1 MVVVTDMNEM
11 NARCT
16 TISIGAEPMPFS
28 RIVFGM
34 WRLADWRLSRRE
46 RRALIDAALELGVTS
61 FDHAD
66 IYGDYTAESLFGEVL
81 DDAPHLR
88 EQMQIVT
95 KCGIRLVSTR
105 RPAHRLKHYD
115 AGAAHVVA
123 SVEQSLRALRTD
135 RLDLLLL
142 HRPDPLMDADE
153 VAATFAALRR
163 DGKVRTFGISNFTP
177 AQAALLQD
185 RMAAHGMSLATNQ
198 VECSLL
204 HLAPLDD
211 GTFDQA
217 QRWRCSP
224 MLWSPLAGGRLLT
237 DASPAATRVRACAER
252 IGGALGVPAT
262 TVLFAWLLALPCRPL
277 PIVGSSRIA
286 ALREAVAATRL
297 PLAREHWFAL
307 LQAARGAEV
316 P

>member
-1 MVVVTDMNEM
+1 MTE
-11 NARCT
+11 RCT
-16 TISIGAEPMPFS
+16 TISMGADAAPFS

-34 WRLADWRLSRRE
+34 WRIGDWALSVRE
-46 RRALIDAALELGVTS
+46 RRALIEAALELGVTS

-66 IYGDYTAESLFGEVL
+66 IYGDYTAEGLFGDVL
-81 DDAPHLR
+81 ADAPHLR
-88 EQMQIVT
+88 ERMQIVT
-95 KCGIRLVSTR
+95 KCGIRLVSAR
-105 RPAHRLKHYD
+105 RPAHGIKHYD
-115 AGAAHVVA
+115 TRPAHVVA

-153 VAATFAALRR
+153 VATTFAALRR
-163 DGKVRTFGISNFTP
+163 DGKVRAFGISNFTP
-177 AQAALLQD
+177 AQAELLQD

-217 QRWRCSP
+217 QRWRCPP

-237 DASPAATRVRACAER
+237 DASPAATRVRATAGR
-252 IGGALGVPAT
+252 IGDVLGVSAT

-286 ALREAVAATRL
+286 ALREAVAATRVTL
-297 PLAREHWFAL
+297 EREHWFEL
-307 LQAARGAEV
+307 LHAARGVEV

>member
-1 MVVVTDMNEM
+1 MVVVSAMTE
-11 NARCT
+11 RCT
-16 TISIGAEPMPFS
+16 TISMGADAAPFS

-34 WRLADWRLSRRE
+34 WRIGDWALSGRE
-46 RRALIDAALELGVTS
+46 RRALIEAALELGVTS

-66 IYGDYTAESLFGEVL
+66 IYGDYTAEALFGDVL
-81 DDAPHLR
+81 ADAPHLR
-88 EQMQIVT
+88 ERMQIIT
-95 KCGIRLVSTR
+95 KCGIRLVSAR
-105 RPAHRLKHYD
+105 RPAHGIKHYD
-115 AGAAHVVA
+115 TRAAHVVA

-153 VAATFAALRR
+153 VATTFAALRR
-163 DGKVRTFGISNFTP
+163 DGKVREFGISNFTP

-217 QRWRCSP
+217 QRWRCPP
-224 MLWSPLAGGRLLT
+224 MLWSPLAGGRVLT
-237 DASPAATRVRACAER
+237 EASPAATRVRASAAR
-252 IGGALGVPAT
+252 IGDALGVSAT

-286 ALREAVAATRL
+286 ALREAVEATRI
-297 PLAREHWFAL
+297 PLGREHWFAL
-307 LQAARGAEV
+307 LAAARGVEV

>member
-1 MVVVTDMNEM
+1 MTE
-11 NARCT
+11 RCT
-16 TISIGAEPMPFS
+16 TISMGADAAPFS

-34 WRLADWRLSRRE
+34 WRIGDWALSARE
-46 RRALIDAALELGVTS
+46 RRALIEAALELGVTS

-66 IYGDYTAESLFGEVL
+66 IYGDYTAEGLFGDVL
-81 DDAPHLR
+81 ADAPHLR
-88 EQMQIVT
+88 ERMQIIT
-95 KCGIRLVSTR
+95 KCGIRLVSAR
-105 RPAHRLKHYD
+105 RPTHGIKHYD
-115 AGAAHVVA
+115 TRAAHVVA
-123 SVEQSLRALRTD
+123 SVEQSLRALRTE

-153 VAATFAALRR
+153 VATTFAALRR
-163 DGKVRTFGISNFTP
+163 DGKVRAFGISNFMP
-177 AQAALLQD
+177 AQAELLQD
-185 RMAAHGMSLATNQ
+185 RMAAHGMLLATNQ

-217 QRWRCSP
+217 QRWRCPP

-237 DASPAATRVRACAER
+237 EASPAATRVRATAAR
-252 IGGALGVPAT
+252 IGDALGVPAT

-286 ALREAVAATRL
+286 ALREAVDATRISL
-297 PLAREHWFAL
+297 GREHWFEL
-307 LQAARGAEV
+307 LAAARGVDV

>member
-1 MVVVTDMNEM
+1 MVVVSAMTE
-11 NARCT
+11 RCT
-16 TISIGAEPMPFS
+16 TISMGADAAPFS

-34 WRLADWRLSRRE
+34 WRIGDWALSARE
-46 RRALIDAALELGVTS
+46 RRALIEAALELGVTS

-66 IYGDYTAESLFGEVL
+66 IYGDYTAEGLFGDVL
-81 DDAPHLR
+81 ADAPHLR
-88 EQMQIVT
+88 ERMQIIT
-95 KCGIRLVSTR
+95 KCGIRLVSAR
-105 RPAHRLKHYD
+105 RPAHGIKHYD
-115 AGAAHVVA
+115 TRAAHVVA
-123 SVEQSLRALRTD
+123 SVEQSLRALRTE

-153 VAATFAALRR
+153 VATTFAALRR
-163 DGKVRTFGISNFTP
+163 DGKVRAFGISNFMP
-177 AQAALLQD
+177 AQAELLQD

-217 QRWRCSP
+217 QRWRCPP

-237 DASPAATRVRACAER
+237 EVSPAATRVRATAAR
-252 IGGALGVPAT
+252 IGDALGVPAT

-286 ALREAVAATRL
+286 ALREAVDATRITL
-297 PLAREHWFAL
+297 GREHWFEL
-307 LQAARGAEV
+307 LAAARGVDV

>member
-1 MVVVTDMNEM
+1 MVVVSAMTE
-11 NARCT
+11 RCT
-16 TISIGAEPMPFS
+16 TISMGADAEPFS

-34 WRLADWRLSRRE
+34 WRIGDWALSARE
-46 RRALIDAALELGVTS
+46 RRALIEAALELGVTS

-66 IYGDYTAESLFGEVL
+66 IYGDYAAEGLFGDVL
-81 DDAPHLR
+81 ADAPHLR
-88 EQMQIVT
+88 ERMQIVT
-95 KCGIRLVSTR
+95 KCGIRLVSAR
-105 RPAHRLKHYD
+105 RPAHGIKYYD
-115 AGAAHVVA
+115 TRAAHVVT

-163 DGKVRTFGISNFTP
+163 DGKVREFGVSNFTP

-217 QRWRCSP
+217 QRWRCPP

-237 DASPAATRVRACAER
+237 EASPAATRVRAAAAW
-252 IGGALGVPAT
+252 IGDALGVSAT

-286 ALREAVAATRL
+286 ALREAVAATRIAL
-297 PLAREHWFAL
+297 GREHWFEL
-307 LQAARGAEV
+307 LGAARGVEV

>member
-1 MVVVTDMNEM
+1 MTE
-11 NARCT
+11 RCT
-16 TISIGAEPMPFS
+16 TISLGAEGAPFS

-34 WRLADWRLSRRE
+34 WRIADWALSVRE
-46 RRALIDAALELGVTS
+46 RRALIEAALELGVTS

-66 IYGDYTAESLFGEVL
+66 IYGDYAAEGLFGDVL
-81 DDAPHLR
+81 AEARHLR
-88 EQMQIVT
+88 ERMQIVT
-95 KCGIRLVSTR
+95 KCGIRLVSAR
-105 RPAHRLKHYD
+105 RPAHGIKHYD
-115 AGAAHVVA
+115 TRAAHVVA
-123 SVEQSLRALRTD
+123 SVDASLRALHTD
-135 RLDLLLL
+135 RIDLLLL

-153 VAATFAALRR
+153 VAATLASLHR
-163 DGKVRTFGISNFTP
+163 DGKVRAFGVSNFTP

-185 RMAAHGMSLATNQ
+185 RMAARGMSLATNQ

-217 QRWRCSP
+217 QQWRCPP

-237 DASPAATRVRACAER
+237 EAAPAATRVRTTAAR
-252 IGGALGVPAT
+252 IGDALGVSAT

-277 PIVGSSRIA
+277 PIVGSGRIA
-286 ALREAVAATRL
+286 ALREAVAATRVTL
-297 PLAREHWFAL
+297 EREHWFAL
-307 LQAARGAEV
+307 LDAARGVEV

>member
-1 MVVVTDMNEM
+1 MVVVSMTQ
-11 NARCT
+11 APCT
-16 TISIGAEPMPFS
+16 TIAMGADAMPFS

-34 WRLADWRLSRRE
+34 WRIADWRLSRGE
-46 RRALIDAALELGVTS
+46 RRALVEAALDLGVTS

-66 IYGDYTAESLFGEVL
+66 IYGDYAAESLFGDVL
-81 DDAPHLR
+81 ADAPQLR
-88 EQMQIVT
+88 ERMQLVT
-95 KCGIRLVSTR
+95 KCGIRPVSAQ
-105 RPAHRLKHYD
+105 RPEHRVKHYD
-115 AGAAHVVA
+115 TGAAHVVA

-135 RLDLLLL
+135 WLDLLLL

-163 DGKVRTFGISNFTP
+163 DGKVRSFGISNFAP

-185 RMAAHGMSLATNQ
+185 RLAAHGMALATNQ

-217 QRWRCSP
+217 QRWRCPP
-224 MLWSPLAGGRLLT
+224 MLWSPLAGGRVLT
-237 DASPAATRVRACAER
+237 DASPAAARVRACAER
-252 IGGALGVPAT
+252 IGGALGVCAT
-262 TVLFAWLLALPCRPL
+262 TVLFAWLLALPCQPL
-277 PIVGSSRIA
+277 PIVGSGRIA

-297 PLAREHWFAL
+297 TLAREHWFAL
-307 LQAARGAEV
+307 LEAARGVEV

>member
-1 MVVVTDMNEM
+1 MTK
-11 NARCT
+11 RCT
-16 TISIGAEPMPFS
+16 TISMGADAAPFS

-34 WRLADWRLSRRE
+34 WRIGDWALSVRE
-46 RRALIDAALELGVTS
+46 RRALIEAALELGVTS

-66 IYGDYTAESLFGEVL
+66 IYGDYTAEGLFGDVL
-81 DDAPHLR
+81 ADAPHLR
-88 EQMQIVT
+88 ERMQIVT
-95 KCGIRLVSTR
+95 KCGIRLVSAR
-105 RPAHRLKHYD
+105 RPAHGIKHYD
-115 AGAAHVVA
+115 TRAAHVVA

-163 DGKVRTFGISNFTP
+163 DGKVRAFGVSNFTP
-177 AQAALLQD
+177 AQAELLQD

-217 QRWRCSP
+217 QRWRCPP

-237 DASPAATRVRACAER
+237 EASPAATRVRERATR
-252 IGGALGVPAT
+252 IGDALGVSAT

-286 ALREAVAATRL
+286 ALREAVAATHIALERD
-297 PLAREHWFAL
+297 HWFEL
-307 LQAARGAEV
+307 LHAARGVEV